1 MSLRAFHVLFISASV
16 LLALGLGAWCLP
28 DHPVSAAAALA
39 VALALVAYETWFLR
53 KTRKLT

>member
-28 DHPVSAAAALA
+28 DHPGAAAASLV

-53 KTRKLT
+53 KTRSMS